1 MKRDFEMTV
10 PVELREAEEV
20 LRKYGAWAQDR
31 WHKQRCASAEGNYK
45 HPPTRS
51 VDCDEPM
58 EPFIPDWSAM
68 QVQQCLQVVPYQFR
82 RVLFAFYIPQREHPS
97 GARRKMGLTNR
108 DWHQGRIMGLRKF
121 WMIYCARTCKA

>member
-20 LRKYGAWAQDR
+20 LRKYGLWAQDR
-31 WHKQRCASAEGNYK
+31 WRKQTCASAEGNYK
-45 HPPTRS
+45 HPPTRC

-68 QVQQCLQVVPYQFR
+68 QVQRVLQVVPMQFR
-82 RVLFAFYIPQREHPS
+82 RVLFAYYVPQREHPS
-97 GARRKMGLTNR
+97 AARRKMGLTNR
-108 DWHQGRIMGLRKF
+108 DWHHGRIMGLRKF
-121 WMIYCARTCKA
+121 WLIYCARTCKA